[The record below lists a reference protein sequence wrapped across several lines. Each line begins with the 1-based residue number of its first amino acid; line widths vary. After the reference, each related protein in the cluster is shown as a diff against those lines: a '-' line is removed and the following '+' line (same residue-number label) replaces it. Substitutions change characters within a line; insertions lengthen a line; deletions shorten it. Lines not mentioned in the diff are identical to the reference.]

1 MKFSDI
7 TGWTESCGYL
17 AWAHVANP
25 AQGSVNALIDRYGA
39 VDSLTGVLSGKL
51 PLPNAE
57 AVIARWGMSD
67 IPAAREAAIEQGIR
81 IITREDP
88 LWPSSLGDLTSRQPW
103 ALWVKGSGDLTLLAR
118 SVAVVG
124 ARACTAYGSHI
135 ARTWSAELA
144 SRGISVVS
152 GGAFGIDASAHRG
165 ALGRT
170 ICITAGG
177 VDTAYPRAH
186 SELFEEIAHQGLIMS
201 ETPLGENVRRERFLS
216 RNRLIAALTQVTV
229 IVEAADRSGS
239 LNTARLAADLQR
251 EVIGV
256 PGPVTSSLS
265 VGVHALIREHAAV
278 LGSGV
283 EDVWEALDPV
293 GTHLE
298 AVRPDDPADFRSWGP
313 AERAVFDALDRAHP
327 LTVDQIVARA
337 GLDMH
342 DVHEGLSGL
351 VNRSRVTRVMQGWA
365 IS

>member
-1 MKFSDI
+1 MRISD
-7 TGWTESCGYL
+7 TAGWTESLGYL
-17 AWAHVANP
+17 AWAHLANP
-25 AQGSVNALIDRYGA
+25 AQSSVNALIDRYGA

-51 PLPNAE
+51 PLSNAE

-67 IPAAREAAIEQGIR
+67 IPAARDAAVQRGIR
-81 IITREDP
+81 IVTREDP
-88 LWPSSLGDLTSRQPW
+88 QWPASLGDLTSRQPW
-103 ALWVKGSGDLTLLAR
+103 ALWVRGTGDLALLER

-124 ARACTAYGSHI
+124 ARACTAYGSHV
-135 ARTWSAELA
+135 ARMWSAELA
-144 SRGISVVS
+144 ARGITVVS
-152 GGAFGIDASAHRG
+152 GGAFGIDAAAHRG

-170 ICITAGG
+170 VCVTAGG
-177 VDTAYPRAH
+177 VDAAYPRAH
-186 SELFEEIAHQGLIMS
+186 LELFNEIAQHGLILS

-251 EVIGV
+251 DVIGV

-265 VGVHALIREHAAV
+265 LGVHALIREHAAV

-283 EDVWEALDPV
+283 HDVWEALDPV

-298 AVRPDDPADFRSWGP
+298 LMAPDDPADFRSWSP
-313 AERAVFDALDRAHP
+313 VERAVFDALDRIRP
-327 LTVDQIVARA
+327 LAVNEIVARA
-337 GLDMH
+337 GLGVD

-365 IS
+365 IL